1 MKLQR
6 ILFIA
11 LAALCCTG
19 AMAQKGKKAKKG
31 GKKVIPAAV
40 LTPATKALD
49 GKTFSYALGV
59 AQGNSLV
66 AYLTSQLGVDSAYV
80 DYALKAMTS
89 TASET
94 DRKRAAAIAAGYRI
108 AEMNGHN
115 LPMLNK
121 EACGKKDSAYIVR
134 GEFERGLVESA
145 KGISAI
151 TRDSAMQLIEGQFKH
166 QANVYKDAN
175 RAFLAKNKTQKGV
188 VTLPSGLQYQIVSK
202 GKGAVATDSTEVE
215 VHYEGTLID
224 GTKFDSSYDRGTPA
238 TFRPNQVIPG
248 WREALKLMPEGSV
261 WKLYVPSELGYGEQ
275 GARPNIPGNSTL
287 IFTVEV
293 IKVKK

>member
-1 MKLQR
+1 M
-6 ILFIA
+6 
-11 LAALCCTG
+11 
-19 AMAQKGKKAKKG
+19 
-31 GKKVIPAAV
+31 
-40 LTPATKALD
+40 
-49 GKTFSYALGV
+49 
-59 AQGNSLV
+59 
-66 AYLTSQLGVDSAYV
+66 
-80 DYALKAMTS
+80 
-89 TASET
+89 
-94 DRKRAAAIAAGYRI
+94 
-108 AEMNGHN
+108 
-115 LPMLNK
+115 
-121 EACGKKDSAYIVR
+121 R

-145 KGISAI
+145 NGISAI

-175 RAFLAKNKTQKGV
+175 RAFLAKNKTQKGI

>member
-134 GEFERGLVESA
+134 GEFERRVCQWHLFHYSRQRYAAHRRSV
-145 KGISAI
+145 
-151 TRDSAMQLIEGQFKH
+151 
-166 QANVYKDAN
+166 QA
-175 RAFLAKNKTQKGV
+175 
-188 VTLPSGLQYQIVSK
+188 SGKCI
-202 GKGAVATDSTEVE
+202 
-215 VHYEGTLID
+215 
-224 GTKFDSSYDRGTPA
+224 
-238 TFRPNQVIPG
+238 
-248 WREALKLMPEGSV
+248 
-261 WKLYVPSELGYGEQ
+261 Q
-275 GARPNIPGNSTL
+275 GRQPCFPC
-287 IFTVEV
+287 
-293 IKVKK
+293 

>member
-108 AEMNGHN
+108 EIGRAS
-115 LPMLNK
+115 
-121 EACGKKDSAYIVR
+121 CR
-134 GEFERGLVESA
+134 ERV
-145 KGISAI
+145 
-151 TRDSAMQLIEGQFKH
+151 
-166 QANVYKDAN
+166 
-175 RAFLAKNKTQKGV
+175 
-188 VTLPSGLQYQIVSK
+188 
-202 GKGAVATDSTEVE
+202 
-215 VHYEGTLID
+215 
-224 GTKFDSSYDRGTPA
+224 
-238 TFRPNQVIPG
+238 
-248 WREALKLMPEGSV
+248 
-261 WKLYVPSELGYGEQ
+261 
-275 GARPNIPGNSTL
+275 
-287 IFTVEV
+287 
-293 IKVKK
+293 